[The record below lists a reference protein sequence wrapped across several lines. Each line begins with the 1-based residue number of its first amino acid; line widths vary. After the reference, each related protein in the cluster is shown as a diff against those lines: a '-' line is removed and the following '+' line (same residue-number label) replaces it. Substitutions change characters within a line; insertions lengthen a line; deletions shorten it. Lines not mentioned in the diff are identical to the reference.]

1 MLINILTT
9 ILIFTSLIK
18 TEPSAD
24 LIKETREKFAQI
36 NISFLENNTPDKSLV
51 NELEKL
57 LSELKSDKILLNS
70 INADKEHKNKIEQL
84 IKSFKTFEEFFRSIP
99 EVDTLKKVFRFVN
112 NEFSSQFGN
121 YLLDELK
128 KSSKKKII
136 LFSTSMSCECTLEM
150 CYKQEAEIQK
160 LLKENPDMFDYAVVD
175 YFTNFDLQS
184 KYEIGFIPTVVV
196 LDSKNKEVKRI
207 VREELEINKIILG
220 ELNE

>member
-1 MLINILTT
+1 MLLRLLTA
-9 ILIFTSLIK
+9 ILIFTSLLK
-18 TEPSAD
+18 TEPSDD
-24 LIKETREKFAQI
+24 LIKQTREKFAQI
-36 NISFLENNTPDKSLV
+36 NISFLENNTPNEALV

-99 EVDTLKKVFRFVN
+99 EVDTLKKVFRIVN
-112 NEFSSQFGN
+112 NEFNSQFGN

-160 LLKENPDMFDYAVVD
+160 LQKENPDLFDYAVVD
-175 YFTNFDLQS
+175 CFTNFDLQS
-184 KYEIGFIPTVVV
+184 KYEVGFIPVV
-196 LDSKNKEVKRI
+196 LVLDEKDKEIKRF
-207 VREELEINKIILG
+207 VREELKINKIILR

>member
-36 NISFLENNTPDKSLV
+36 NISFLENNTPDKALV

-57 LSELKSDKILLNS
+57 LSELKNDKILLNS
-70 INADKEHKNKIEQL
+70 INADKERKNKIEQL
-84 IKSFKTFEEFFRSIP
+84 IESFKTFEQFFQDNP
-99 EVDTLKKVFRFVN
+99 EVDTLKKVFRVVN
-112 NEFSSQFGN
+112 NKFNSLFGK

-175 YFTNFDLQS
+175 CFTNYDLQS
-184 KYEIGFIPTVVV
+184 KFEIGFIPTVIV
-196 LDSKNKEVKRI
+196 LDSKNKEVKKI
-207 VREELEINKIILG
+207 VREELDIEKIILR
-220 ELNE
+220 E

>member
-1 MLINILTT
+1 MLIKILTT
-9 ILIFTSLIK
+9 ILILTSIIK

-112 NEFSSQFGN
+112 NEFNSQFGN

-136 LFSTSMSCECTLEM
+136 LFSTSISCECTLEM

-160 LLKENPDMFDYAVVD
+160 LLKENPDLFDYAVVD
-175 YFTNFDLQS
+175 CFTNFDLQS
-184 KYEIGFIPTVVV
+184 KYEIGFIPTVIV
-196 LDSKNKEVKRI
+196 LNSKNKEVKRI
-207 VREELEINKIILG
+207 VIEELEIQKIILG
-220 ELNE
+220 E

>member
-1 MLINILTT
+1 MLLRLLTA
-9 ILIFTSLIK
+9 ILIFTSLLK
-18 TEPSAD
+18 TEPSTD

-36 NISFLENNTPDKSLV
+36 NISLLRNNTPDKSLV
-51 NELEKL
+51 KELEKL

-70 INADKEHKNKIEQL
+70 INVDKEHKNKIEQL
-84 IKSFKTFEEFFRSIP
+84 IKSFKTFEEFFRSKP

-112 NEFSSQFGN
+112 NEFNSQFGN

-175 YFTNFDLQS
+175 CFTNYDLQS
-184 KYEIGFIPTVVV
+184 KYEIGFIPTVIV
-196 LDSKNKEVKRI
+196 LNSKNKEVKRFM
-207 VREELEINKIILG
+207 REELEISKIILG
-220 ELNE
+220 E

>member
-1 MLINILTT
+1 MLIKLLTT
-9 ILIFTSLIK
+9 ILIFTSSIK
-18 TEPSAD
+18 TSPSAD

-57 LSELKSDKILLNS
+57 LTELKNDKILLNS
-70 INADKEHKNKIEQL
+70 INADKEHQNKIEQL

-112 NEFSSQFGN
+112 NEFNSQFGN

-128 KSSKKKII
+128 KSSRKKII

-150 CYKQEAEIQK
+150 CCKQEAEIQK
-160 LLKENPDMFDYAVVD
+160 LLKENPDLFDYAVVD
-175 YFTNFDLQS
+175 CFTNFDLQS
-184 KYEIGFIPTVVV
+184 KYEVEFIPTVFV
-196 LDSKNKEVKRI
+196 LDEKDKEIKRF
-207 VREELEINKIILG
+207 VREEFGIEKIILG
-220 ELNE
+220 E